1 MDVWERMDYLRKELE
16 KNNKLYY
23 EDDAPV
29 ISDFEYDAMLR
40 ELEELEAKYPIYA
53 TPDSPTKHVGG
64 RVNEKFSKVT
74 HKNLMKS
81 LGDIFSQEEVFDF
94 CNRVSQSVGDQELSY
109 VVERKIDG
117 LSVSV
122 EYENGVLVRASTR
135 GDGAVGEDITENA
148 LTIKNLPKKIDA
160 SIPYLEVRG
169 EVYMPFEV
177 FLRVNEQAELE
188 GEKLFANPRNAAAG
202 SLRQLNAKIT
212 KEREL
217 SIFVFNI
224 QEIRGREFATHS
236 ETLRF
241 LSDLGF
247 EASPGFIECKTKEE
261 IWAAIEEIGES
272 RGTLSYGIDGAVIK
286 VNEIPLRAQLGE
298 TAKIPRWAIAYKY
311 PPEEKETKLLSV
323 EVTVGRTGKL
333 TPVAIL
339 EPVHLAGTTVSKA
352 TLNNEDFIKDKDVRI
367 GDTVLVRKA
376 GEIIPEIIGV
386 NVAKRPEHAVPFA
399 MPEVCP
405 VCGEKVYRSENESAI
420 RCLNE
425 QCPAQLYRAMI
436 HFVSKDAMNI
446 DGMGPSMINVL
457 LNADLIHDVADIYT
471 LSEKKEELLSLE
483 RMGESS
489 VNNLLASIEDSKER
503 PLSRLIA
510 ALGIRNVG
518 VVAART
524 LAKAFSSMDAL
535 RRATLLEL
543 AALPDFGM
551 ITAQSVEDFFTKESN
566 QELIDKLSACG
577 VNMTESS
584 DGQANNSW
592 AGKVFVLTGTLPTY
606 SRSEASEIILSLGGT
621 VSSSVSKNTTYVLAG
636 EAAGSKLTKAQSL
649 GVTIL
654 SEEDFNRMVQEAREG
669 KTSSEDEA

>member
-1 MDVWERMDYLRKELE
+1 MDIWERMDYLRKELE
-16 KNNKLYY
+16 KHNKLYY
-23 EDDAPV
+23 ENDAPV

-40 ELEELEAKYPIYA
+40 ELEDLEAKYPIYA

-81 LGDIFSQEEVFDF
+81 LGDVFSKEEVLEFL
-94 CNRVSQSVGDQELSY
+94 NRVRQSVGEAELSF

-122 EYENGVLVRASTR
+122 EYENGKLVRASTR

-148 LTIKNLPKKIDA
+148 LTIKNLPKQIDP

-177 FLRVNEQAELE
+177 FLKVNEQAELD
-188 GEKLFANPRNAAAG
+188 GEKTFANPRNAAAG

-212 KEREL
+212 AQREL

-224 QEIRGREFATHS
+224 QEIRGKDFEKHS
-236 ETLRF
+236 DTLRF
-241 LSDLGF
+241 LSSLGF
-247 EASPGFIECKTKEE
+247 EASPGFIECRTDEE
-261 IWAAIEEIGES
+261 IWSAIEEIGES
-272 RGTLSYGIDGAVIK
+272 RGSLSYGIDGAVIK
-286 VNEIPLRAQLGE
+286 VNEIPLREKLGE
-298 TAKIPRWAIAYKY
+298 TTKIPRWAIAYKY
-311 PPEEKETKLLSV
+311 PPEEKKTRLLSV

-352 TLNNEDFIKDKDVRI
+352 TLNNADFIAERDVRV
-367 GDTVLVRKA
+367 GDMVVVRKA
-376 GEIIPEIIGV
+376 GEIIPEIV
-386 NVAKRPEHAVPFA
+386 SVDVSQRPEGAVPFL

-405 VCGEKVYRSENESAI
+405 CCGEKVYRSEGEAAL

-425 QCPAQLYRAMI
+425 QCPAQIYRAMM

-446 DGMGPSMINVL
+446 DGMGPSMINL
-457 LNADLIHDVADIYT
+457 LLEADLISDVADIYT
-471 LSEKKEELLSLE
+471 LSDKREDLRALE
-483 RMGESS
+483 RMGDSS
-489 VNNLLASIEDSKER
+489 VSNLLASIEDSKSR

-524 LAKAFSSMDAL
+524 LAKAFGSMDKL
-535 RRATLLEL
+535 MGATVLEL

-551 ITAQSVEDFFTKESN
+551 ITAQCVADFFEKESN
-566 QELIDKLSACG
+566 RELIAKLQRNG
-577 VNMTESS
+577 VNMTEGSAEEGSS
-584 DGQANNSW
+584 AW
-592 AGKVFVLTGTLPTY
+592 AGKTFVLTGTLPNY
-606 SRSEASEIILSLGGT
+606 SRSEASEIILSLGGS
-621 VSSSVSKNTTYVLAG
+621 VSSSVSKNTSYVLAG
-636 EAAGSKLTKAQSL
+636 EAAGSKLTKAQNL
-649 GVTIL
+649 GITIL
-654 SEEDFNRMVQEAREG
+654 SEEEFNRMVEEARSQGE
-669 KTSSEDEA
+669 KE

>member
-1 MDVWERMDYLRKELE
+1 MEIWERMEFLRKELE
-16 KNNKLYY
+16 KHNKLYY
-23 EDDAPV
+23 ENDAPV
-29 ISDFEYDAMLR
+29 ISDFEYDALLR
-40 ELEELEAKYPIYA
+40 ELEDLEAKYPIYA

-74 HKNLMKS
+74 HEVPMKS
-81 LGDIFSQEEVFDF
+81 LGDIFSKEEVLEFLQ
-94 CNRVSQSVGDQELSY
+94 RVRQSVDTEELSF

-122 EYENGVLVRASTR
+122 EYENGNLVRASTR
-135 GDGAVGEDITENA
+135 GDGLVGEDITENA
-148 LTIKNLPKKIDA
+148 RTIKNLPKRIDP

-177 FLRVNEQAELE
+177 FLRVNEQAELS

-212 KEREL
+212 AEREL

-224 QEIRGREFATHS
+224 QAIRGKSFQSHAES
-236 ETLRF
+236 LRF

-247 EASPGFIECKTKEE
+247 EASPGFIECKTDEQ
-261 IWAAIEEIGES
+261 IWEAIEEIGES
-272 RGTLSYGIDGAVIK
+272 RGSLSYGIDGAVIK
-286 VNEIPLRAQLGE
+286 VNEIELREKLGE

-311 PPEEKETKLLSV
+311 PPEQKETRLLDV

-352 TLNNEDFIKDKDVRI
+352 TLNNADFIRDKDVRI
-367 GDTVLVRKA
+367 GDMVIVRKA
-376 GEIIPEIIGV
+376 GEIIPEIVSV
-386 NVAKRPEHAVPFA
+386 NVEKRPSDAKPFQ
-399 MPEVCP
+399 MPDRCP
-405 VCGEKVYRSENESAI
+405 ACGEPVFRSEGEAAL

-425 QCPAQLYRAMI
+425 QCPAQTYRAMM
-436 HFVSKDAMNI
+436 HFASKDAMNI
-446 DGMGPSMINVL
+446 DGVGPSLINL
-457 LNADLIHDVADIYT
+457 LLSADLIHDVADLYT
-471 LSEKKEELLSLE
+471 LGEKKDALMVLD

-489 VNNLLASIEDSKER
+489 ANNLLAAIEDSKSR

-524 LAKAFSSMDAL
+524 LAKSFGSMDSL
-535 RRATLLEL
+535 MNATVLEL

-551 ITAQSVEDFFTKESN
+551 ITAQSVADFFAKESN
-566 QELIDKLSACG
+566 RELISKLAEYG
-577 VNMTESS
+577 VNMVEETSS
-584 DGQANNSW
+584 SLGDPW
-592 AGKVFVLTGTLPTY
+592 AGKVFVLTGTLSRYT
-606 SRSEASEIILSLGGT
+606 RSEATEIILSLGGT
-621 VSSSVSKNTTYVLAG
+621 ASSSVSKNTSYVLAG
-636 EAAGSKLTKAQSL
+636 EAAGSKLTKAQNL

-654 SEEDFNRMVQEAREG
+654 TEEQFEQMVKEAKG
-669 KTSSEDEA
+669 Q